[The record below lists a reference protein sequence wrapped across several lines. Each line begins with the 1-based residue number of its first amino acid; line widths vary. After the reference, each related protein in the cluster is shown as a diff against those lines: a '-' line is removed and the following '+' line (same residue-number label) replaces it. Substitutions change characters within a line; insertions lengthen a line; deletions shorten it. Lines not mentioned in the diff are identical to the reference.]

1 MHLRE
6 GDVLALALLH
16 NPAIRERETTRPG
29 RNAMHI
35 ITNALIMALELAA
48 IAGVAWLGL
57 NFPLAFA
64 AVTTLT
70 ALALG
75 ISLEYARLT
84 NEIPFYFDRKPGRTA
99 YFAAVVGSVEAFAKS
114 MLAGVAGLLTFLGTD
129 QDRLMHVAI
138 IFGICLFLGVG
149 LVRWLTHR
157 FKARP
162 LRWGYFRLAAPL
174 GLLYSAGLSLLPAPG
189 FTELARRA
197 TFDMPAKPTMAQASE
212 FLFLL
217 KQTFDDIV
225 ERMLTWI
232 FDPGV
237 AQAISAVVSVNMLSG
252 FVIALYAVLIAE
264 MVRRLEDRG

>member
-1 MHLRE
+1 MY
-6 GDVLALALLH
+6 
-16 NPAIRERETTRPG
+16 
-29 RNAMHI
+29 I

-48 IAGVAWLGL
+48 IAGVAWLGF

-64 AVTTLT
+64 AATTLT
-70 ALALG
+70 AFALG

-99 YFAAVVGSVEAFAKS
+99 YFAAVVGSVEAFSKS

-129 QDRLMHVAI
+129 RDRLTSVAL
-138 IFGICLFLGVG
+138 IFGVCLFLGVG

-157 FKARP
+157 FQARP

-174 GLLYSAGLSLLPAPG
+174 GLLYSAGLSMLPAPG

-225 ERMLTWI
+225 ERMLTWV
-232 FDPGV
+232 FDPSF

-264 MVRRLEDRG
+264 MVRRLET

>member
-1 MHLRE
+1 MTLEIGAGQGRA
-6 GDVLALALLH
+6 D
-16 NPAIRERETTRPG
+16 TR
-29 RNAMHI
+29 RYVMYIIINAFV
-35 ITNALIMALELAA
+35 MALELAA

-57 NFPLAFA
+57 NFPLVFA
-64 AVTTLT
+64 GLTTLT
-70 ALALG
+70 ALSLG
-75 ISLEYARLT
+75 VSLEYARLT
-84 NEIPFYFDRKPGRTA
+84 NEMPFYFDRKPGRTT
-99 YFAAVVGSVEAFAKS
+99 FFVAAVGSVEAFAKS

-129 QDRLMHVAI
+129 QDRLTQVAI

-174 GLLYSAGLSLLPAPG
+174 GLLYSAGLSMLPAPG

-237 AQAISAVVSVNMLSG
+237 AKAISAVVSVNMLSG

-264 MVRRLEDRG
+264 LVRRLENRE